1 MIAPLLER
9 ASRRAECADAV
20 EKTDETLTLQF
31 EAGQLRSAGRALER
45 GVNLRVVADG
55 RIGFAGTTGDDPDQ
69 VLEAAMDSARVGEAG
84 RLELPPPDVLPD
96 VLTSVPRAASADLDT
111 LRDIGSAVADRLAAD
126 GCQVNVTVER
136 SVGEVRVANTRGV
149 EALYSVSGVSVSAE
163 IVRVIGD
170 DIVIIGDYR
179 SGADLPALGDL
190 ERMVEQMR
198 QRLAW
203 SGTAAEAPEGRHPV
217 CFAPTALPAL
227 LLPVQLACIGKTVMQ
242 GSSPLAG
249 RIGDHRFDS
258 AFSLVDDPLAEGR
271 SGSRPL
277 DDEGVVS
284 RRFPLVEGGVVC
296 GFIYDLESAT
306 RAGVSPT
313 GHGRRTTFGKPQPAY
328 TNLVVSPG
336 SLAFEALLAQV
347 DDGLLVDEL
356 LGVGQG
362 NVIGGA
368 FSHPVAL
375 AWRVIKGEV
384 AGRVTGTQVAGNAL
398 DLLDRLRG
406 VGRDVEWRGSQAA
419 PAMVVDGVAVVG
431 R

>member
-31 EAGQLRSAGRALER
+31 EAGQLRSAGRSLEK

-69 VLEAAMDSARVGEAG
+69 LLEAAMASARVGEPG
-84 RLELPPPDVLPD
+84 RLELPAPAPLPS
-96 VLTSVPRAASADLDT
+96 VLTSVPRAVAADLET
-111 LRDIGSAVADRLAAD
+111 LKDIGVSVVDRLSGD

-136 SVGEVRVANTRGV
+136 SVGEVRVANSRGV
-149 EALYSVSGVSVSAE
+149 EAVYSVSAVSVSAE
-163 IVRVIGD
+163 IVRVTGD
-170 DIVIIGDYR
+170 DIVIINDHR
-179 SGADLPALGDL
+179 AGADLPALADL
-190 ERMVEQMR
+190 ERMVAQMR
-198 QRLAW
+198 RRLAW
-203 SGTAAEAPEGRHPV
+203 AGSSAEAPEGRRPV

-227 LLPVQLACIGKTVMQ
+227 LLPVQLACVGKTVLQ

-258 AFSLVDDPLAEGR
+258 AFTLVDDPLADGC
-271 SGSRPL
+271 SGSRPF

-284 RRFPLVEGGVVC
+284 RRFPLVEAGVLC
-296 GFIYDLESAT
+296 GFIYDVESAT

-313 GHGRRTTFGKPQPAY
+313 GHGRRSTFGKPQPAY
-328 TNLVVSPG
+328 SNLLVSPG
-336 SLAFEALLAQV
+336 SLGFDELLALV

-384 AGRVTGTQVAGNAL
+384 VGRVTGTQVAGNAF
-398 DLLDRLRG
+398 DLLDHLRG
-406 VGRDVEWRGSQAA
+406 VGRDVQWRGSLAA
-419 PAMVVDGVAVVG
+419 PAVVVEGVAIVG

>member
-1 MIAPLLER
+1 MPGPA
-9 ASRRAECADAV
+9 
-20 EKTDETLTLQF
+20 
-31 EAGQLRSAGRALER
+31 QLPE
-45 GVNLRVVADG
+45 
-55 RIGFAGTTGDDPDQ
+55 
-69 VLEAAMDSARVGEAG
+69 
-84 RLELPPPDVLPD
+84 
-96 VLTSVPRAASADLDT
+96 VLTWVPRAASADLEA
-111 LRDIGSAVADRLAAD
+111 LRDIGAAVADRLAGD
-126 GCQVNVTVER
+126 GCQVNVTIER
-136 SVGEVRVANTRGV
+136 SVGEVRVANSRGV
-149 EALYSVSGVSVSAE
+149 EAFYPVSAVSVSAE
-163 IVRVIGD
+163 IVRVTGD
-170 DIVIIGDYR
+170 DIVIISDHR
-179 SGADLPALGDL
+179 AGADLPALPDL
-190 ERMVEQMR
+190 ERMVDQMR

-203 SGTAAEAPEGRHPV
+203 SGSTAEAPEGRHPV

-227 LLPVQLACIGKTVMQ
+227 LLPVQLACIGKTVLQ

-258 AFSLVDDPLAEGR
+258 AFTLVDEPLAEGR
-271 SGSRPL
+271 SGSRPV

-284 RRFPLVEGGVVC
+284 RRFPLVDAGVLC

-336 SLAFEALLAQV
+336 SLEFEALLALV

-375 AWRVIKGEV
+375 AWRVIKGEIV
-384 AGRVTGTQVAGNAL
+384 GRVTGAQVAGNAL

-406 VGRDVEWRGSQAA
+406 VGRDVEWRGSQAS
-419 PAMVVDGVAVVG
+419 PAMVMDGVAVVG